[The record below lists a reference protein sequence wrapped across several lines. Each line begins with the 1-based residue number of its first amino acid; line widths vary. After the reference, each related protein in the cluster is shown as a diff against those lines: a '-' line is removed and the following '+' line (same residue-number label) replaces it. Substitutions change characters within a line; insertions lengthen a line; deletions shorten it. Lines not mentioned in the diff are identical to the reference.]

1 MKLAPLFSL
10 LLLSLFATVSQAT
23 VYELPADGSSV
34 VGTDSHIK
42 TVYKDTLLDIA
53 RRNSL
58 GYYEIIRANPGVD
71 MWLPGDGTDV
81 MLPGR
86 RILPPGPR
94 EGVVV
99 NLPEHRLYYYP
110 KPRKGEKPV
119 VITYPVS
126 IGKMDWKTPLGETH
140 VIQKE
145 KHPFWYPPESVR
157 KEHLANGDPLPPGPV
172 KPGPDNPLGDYAMR
186 LAAGNGTYLIHGTNN
201 PMAVG
206 MAITHGCIRMYPEDV
221 AALFPLI
228 PVGTKVWLINEPV
241 KVAFVDGELLME
253 AHPPV
258 DDEGQNTAEP
268 NMEVLSQKLDQALGN
283 TTAAIHWDFAKQ
295 ALQAANGIPTVV
307 GIQADMSPQQAEA
320 AVAAESTSPTS
331 PTTNPESTS
340 STPSTAPPGSPPASQ
355 PDAPTQPNAPAAPI
369 AASPATAT
377 SDAATTATAPHP
389 ADPTPRPTNLL
400 KATGSPGTADQHPA
414 DHQPSAQHPATL
426 PAPTASTDSAPPETT
441 LSQLSAQDSSHP
453 SPVPSAPAQALPAPD
468 QQTAVAEAAT
478 SDPHHQ

>member
-1 MKLAPLFSL
+1 MKRVTLLAPLL
-10 LLLSLFATVSQAT
+10 LCFFASVAQAT
-23 VYELPADGSSV
+23 VYELPTDGSSV
-34 VGTDSHIK
+34 VGTDLHIK

-71 MWLPGDGTDV
+71 MWLPGEGTDI

-94 EGVVV
+94 QGIVV
-99 NLPEHRLYYYP
+99 NIPEHRLYYYP
-110 KPRKGEKPV
+110 KPKKGEKPV

-140 VIQKE
+140 VTQKE

-157 KEHLANGDPLPPGPV
+157 KEHIANGDPLPPGPQ

-228 PVGTKVWLINEPV
+228 PVGTKVMLINEPV
-241 KVAFVDGELLME
+241 KVAFVDGELLVE

-268 NMEVLSQKLDQALGN
+268 NMDLLSAKLDQALGS

-307 GIQADMSPQQAEA
+307 GIQADMSPEQAAAAEA
-320 AVAAESTSPTS
+320 AES
-331 PTTNPESTS
+331 
-340 STPSTAPPGSPPASQ
+340 
-355 PDAPTQPNAPAAPI
+355 NAPAPSAQQPS
-369 AASPATAT
+369 AASGAPAPASEAGATPAAGVAPAPGAAPTAG
-377 SDAATTATAPHP
+377 
-389 ADPTPRPTNLL
+389 
-400 KATGSPGTADQHPA
+400 TGRPGTAAPAAETPDPARQPASSATGGHQPASDQHP
-414 DHQPSAQHPATL
+414 DKQT
-426 PAPTASTDSAPPETT
+426 PTAATDSQSPPETT
-441 LSQLSAQDSSHP
+441 LSQISPPQGIRSVPATSNRAQS
-453 SPVPSAPAQALPAPD
+453 QPAPD
-468 QQTAVAEAAT
+468 AQSAIPATATADD
-478 SDPHHQ
+478 SRRQ

>member
-1 MKLAPLFSL
+1 MKRVP
-10 LLLSLFATVSQAT
+10 LLSLLFLGFFAATSQAT
-23 VYELPADGSSV
+23 VYEMPTDGSAV
-34 VGTDSHIK
+34 VGTDTHIK

-71 MWLPGDGTDV
+71 MWLPGEGTDV

-94 EGVVV
+94 EGIVV

-110 KPRKGEKPV
+110 KPKKGEKPV
-119 VITYPVS
+119 VITFPVS

-140 VIQKE
+140 VIQKT
-145 KHPFWYPPESVR
+145 KHPSWYPPEGVR
-157 KEHLANGDPLPPGPV
+157 KEHIANGDPLPAVV

-206 MAITHGCIRMYPEDV
+206 MAITHGCVRMYPEDV
-221 AALFPLI
+221 AALFPQI

-241 KVAFVDGELLME
+241 KVAFADGELFLE

-268 NMEVLSQKLDQALGN
+268 NMDLLSQKLDQALGS

-307 GIQADMSPQQAEA
+307 GIQADMNPEQADAAEA
-320 AVAAESTSPTS
+320 ADATATATAHSDAASHGDATSASAPS
-331 PTTNPESTS
+331 EA
-340 STPSTAPPGSPPASQ
+340 TPS
-355 PDAPTQPNAPAAPI
+355 APAA
-369 AASPATAT
+369 T
-377 SDAATTATAPHP
+377 SS
-389 ADPTPRPTNLL
+389 DPTP
-400 KATGSPGTADQHPA
+400 TAPAAVSSKQQPAAAPSQDQHA
-414 DHQPSAQHPATL
+414 DHQ
-426 PAPTASTDSAPPETT
+426 APTASIEPEPTTPPETT
-441 LSQLSAQDSSHP
+441 LTQLSASQDPSH
-453 SPVPSAPAQALPAPD
+453 ATRPARAGAAQSLPAPD
-468 QQTAVAEAAT
+468 PQAAVPATAAVD
-478 SDPHHQ
+478 SHRQ